1 MQRNQPR
8 YLGCDEAWR
17 EMLFGFAT
25 GDDYTLNIMVDDAE
39 LLRRY
44 AENRSEEAFAEFV
57 QRHLNLVYAAAL
69 RRLSGDSHRAA
80 EVAQTVFTAAARDAA
95 RLSRHVVLT
104 GWLYSATR
112 NAAIDV
118 IRVERRRQQREQ
130 ESLLRHEMNTSSE
143 TDWEQMRPVL
153 DEAMDELDSRDR
165 DAVLLRYFQGTS
177 FGEIGR
183 KLSLTEDAA
192 RMRVTRAIERLRA
205 LLARRGVTSTSAALS
220 SVLVEQASTA
230 APAGLS
236 ATITGQ
242 AFSTLVAEGV
252 GVATSNVAAHFTGA
266 KAAIGF
272 GIAAAAIVI
281 GVVVSRESARTDS
294 TPSLAAPAAQNF
306 VIAPTPNETRSDP
319 APASIAKVSTP
330 SVPALDPAEFT
341 RELQF
346 RLHSDPEMLRL
357 NREEYRTIARF
368 GYASLHAAL
377 GMTAEQIEQFETLLI
392 EKAKVGVDLAAVR
405 YLQGWEETDPEFL
418 AFKTVAVERRVHPLD
433 AQLRALL
440 GDAGY
445 RQFQQIKPVGGVR
458 TLLDA
463 LTAAGEQPDAAS
475 ALSLPK
481 ALTSTIAKPTDPA
494 ASPPEW
500 SDLNWDEVLA
510 QAQGVMSERQ
520 LAVLH
525 ALRGQALR
533 QQEIYRRREQ
543 IIQSVLSEQTRA
555 R

>member
-1 MQRNQPR
+1 
-8 YLGCDEAWR
+8 
-17 EMLFGFAT
+17 MLFGFVA

-44 AENRSEEAFAEFV
+44 AENRSEKAFTEFV

-80 EVAQTVFTAAARDAA
+80 DVAQTVFTAAARDAA
-95 RLSRHVVLT
+95 RLSRHAVLT

-112 NAAIDV
+112 NAAVDV
-118 IRVERRRQQREQ
+118 IRSERRRQQREQ
-130 ESLLRHEMNTSSE
+130 ESCLPHEMNSSSE

-165 DAVLLRYFQGTS
+165 NAVLLRYFEGTS

-220 SVLVEQASTA
+220 SVLIEQASAA

-242 AFSTLVAEGV
+242 TFSALATESA
-252 GVATSNVAAHFTGA
+252 GVAAPNVAVHFTGA
-266 KAAIGF
+266 KVAIGL
-272 GIAAAAIVI
+272 GAAATAIMI
-281 GVVVSRESARTDS
+281 GVVIYRGSAHTNS
-294 TPSLAAPAAQNF
+294 TTSLPPPAAQPL
-306 VIAPTPNETRSDP
+306 VIAPNPNDSFSIPTLASTTSAADP
-319 APASIAKVSTP
+319 SAPAI
-330 SVPALDPAEFT
+330 DPTRFT
-341 RELQF
+341 RDLQF

-357 NREEYRTIARF
+357 NREEYRAIARF
-368 GYASLHAAL
+368 GYASLHAEL

-392 EKAKVGVDLAAVR
+392 EKAKVGVDLAAER
-405 YLQGWEETDPEFL
+405 YLQGWEETDSEFL
-418 AFKTVAVERRVHPLD
+418 AFRNATVAARVRPLD
-433 AQLRALL
+433 NQLRALL
-440 GDAGY
+440 GEAGY
-445 RQFQQIKPVGGVR
+445 RQFQKIKPVGGVR

-463 LTAAGEQPDAAS
+463 LTAPGEQPDATS
-475 ALSLPK
+475 PSLPK
-481 ALTSTIAKPTDPA
+481 GLASMIANPTDPA
-494 ASPPEW
+494 ASPSEW
-500 SDLNWDEVLA
+500 PDLNWDEVLA

-520 LAVLH
+520 VAVLH
-525 ALRGQALR
+525 ALRDQALR
-533 QQEIYRRREQ
+533 QQKIFHRREQ
-543 IIQSVLSEQTRA
+543 IIQSVLREQTSA